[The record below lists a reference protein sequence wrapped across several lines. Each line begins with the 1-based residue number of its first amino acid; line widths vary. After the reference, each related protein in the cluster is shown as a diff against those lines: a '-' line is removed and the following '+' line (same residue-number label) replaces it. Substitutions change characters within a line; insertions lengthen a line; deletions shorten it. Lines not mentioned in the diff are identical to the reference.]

1 MSGPLPEGWRIVS
14 LHREGHKPE
23 VITKGGKVTDDAVAN
38 ADAIRVSYTSRSTGV
53 TSYRTIHGA
62 ESKAQVGD
70 LIRNVT
76 RVVSP
81 T

>member
-1 MSGPLPEGWRIVS
+1 MARSKSLPDGWRIVS
-14 LHREGHKPE
+14 LHSEGAKPKM
-23 VITKGGKVTDDAVAN
+23 TTRPSDAQILA
-38 ADAIRVSYTSRSTGV
+38 ADAIRVAYTSRRTGL
-53 TSYRTIHGA
+53 TTYRTIHGA
-62 ESKAQVGD
+62 KSRAQVGT